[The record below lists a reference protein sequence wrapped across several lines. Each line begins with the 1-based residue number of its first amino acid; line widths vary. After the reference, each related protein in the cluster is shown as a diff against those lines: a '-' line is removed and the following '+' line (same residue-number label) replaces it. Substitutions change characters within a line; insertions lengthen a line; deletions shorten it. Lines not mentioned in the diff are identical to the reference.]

1 MNIIL
6 NEVTFT
12 NVCKIGI
19 LRIGSTEIF
28 FSKKDILDL
37 IKNKEINKDQDI
49 LYNIRISNISDFTIN
64 EIIKRS
70 PIFSDLANN
79 S

>member
-28 FSKKDILDL
+28 FSQKDILDL